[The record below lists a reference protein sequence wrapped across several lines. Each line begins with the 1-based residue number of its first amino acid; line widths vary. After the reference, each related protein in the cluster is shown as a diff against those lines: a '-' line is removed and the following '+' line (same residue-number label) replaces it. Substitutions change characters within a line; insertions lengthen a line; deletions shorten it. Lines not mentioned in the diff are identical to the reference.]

1 MGGEGFGAKIAF
13 HLPNGMF
20 VTETVTVTWGIMA
33 VLVIGSILLT
43 RNLERMPSKVQI
55 AVEMFV
61 ETVYNLTK
69 STMGEDKV
77 NFAPYIGTLI
87 LYLAFANLA
96 GLAGVRPPTAD
107 LNTTLALAL
116 ITFGMIHFNG
126 VRRKGLIGY
135 LKGFTEP
142 FALLTP
148 INLIGEVATPVSLS
162 FRLFGNI
169 VGGMIIMVLLYG
181 ALGAATKAL
190 IGINIPILAVGIP
203 ALLHIY
209 FDLFSGL
216 LQTFIFAM
224 LTMVFVSGAMD

>member
-1 MGGEGFGAKIAF
+1 MGGEGFGAKIVF
-13 HLPNGMF
+13 RLSNGMF
-20 VTETVTVTWGIMA
+20 ITETVTVTWAIMA
-33 VLVIGSILLT
+33 ILVIGSILLT
-43 RNLERMPSKVQI
+43 KNLKRMPSRVQI
-55 AVEMFV
+55 VVEMFV

-69 STMGEDKV
+69 TTMGEDKV
-77 NFAPYIGTLI
+77 GFAPYIGTLV
-87 LYLAFANLA
+87 LYLTFANLA

-107 LNTTLALAL
+107 LNATLALAL
-116 ITFGMIHFNG
+116 ITFGMIHVNG
-126 VRRKGLIGY
+126 VRRKGLFGY

-148 INLIGEVATPVSLS
+148 INLIGEIATPVSLS

-169 VGGMIIMVLLYG
+169 VGGMIIMSLLYG
-181 ALGAATKAL
+181 ALGAASTAL
-190 IGINIPILAVGIP
+190 LGTQIPFLAIGVP
-203 ALLHIY
+203 AILHIY

>member
-1 MGGEGFGAKIAF
+1 MGEGGFGAKIVF
-13 HLPNGMF
+13 VLPNGIP
-20 VTETVTVTWGIMA
+20 VTETITVTWGIMLILTIA
-33 VLVIGSILLT
+33 SILLT
-43 RNLERMPSKVQI
+43 RNLKKMPQRVQVV
-55 AVEMFV
+55 VEMFV
-61 ETVYNLTK
+61 ETIYNLTS

-77 NFAPYIGTLI
+77 SFAPYIGTLI

-96 GLAGVRPPTAD
+96 GLFGVRPPTAD

-116 ITFGMIHFNG
+116 ITFGMIHING
-126 VRRKGLIGY
+126 VRRKGLLTY
-135 LKGFTEP
+135 VKGFTEP
-142 FALLTP
+142 FFLLMP
-148 INLIGEVATPVSLS
+148 INLIGEIATPVSLS

-169 VGGMIIMVLLYG
+169 VGGMIIMSLLYG
-181 ALGAATKAL
+181 ALGAATSAL
-190 IGINIPILAVGIP
+190 LGISIPVLQIGVP